1 MEKKHHSSSKRKSI
15 KDGQMQTIRGQ
26 IVPNS
31 TAYKK
36 VSQKDKVEWALRT
49 FKEVTGDEFTY
60 DLRIKRY
67 GAIIYDLRDD
77 GWDITTIEPKNQINK
92 KWAFRLISEPTTKED
107 GQRMLSL

>member
-1 MEKKHHSSSKRKSI
+1 MELL
-15 KDGQMQTIRGQ
+15 RGQ
-26 IVPNS
+26 IVPTS

-36 VSQKDKVEWALRT
+36 VSQKDKVVWAFKT

-77 GWDITTIEPKNQINK
+77 GFDITTIEPKHRKDK
-92 KWAFRLISEPTTKED
+92 KWAFRLISEPSTKED

>member
-1 MEKKHHSSSKRKSI
+1 MELL
-15 KDGQMQTIRGQ
+15 RGQ
-26 IVPNS
+26 IVPTS

-36 VSQKDKVEWALRT
+36 VSQKDKVEWALKT

-77 GWDITTIEPKNQINK
+77 GWDIKTLEPKNQKDK
-92 KWAFRLISEPTTKED
+92 KWAFKLISEPSNKED
-107 GQRMLSL
+107 GQRMLAL